1 MITPDT
7 DILTTDFI
15 YRSERNATKTN
26 DAGRVPK
33 LESYGFLSLDFLN
46 VGKGTVTYN
55 SEGRI
60 ATYVDTRSSTTYTFT
75 WSGAFL
81 NSVTDGTN
89 TWTLTWAD
97 DRITSITS
105 TL

>member
-55 SEGRI
+55 SGVLQRMLIRAQAQHTHSHGR
-60 ATYVDTRSSTTYTFT
+60 ARF
-75 WSGAFL
+75 
-81 NSVTDGTN
+81 
-89 TWTLTWAD
+89 
-97 DRITSITS
+97 
-105 TL
+105 